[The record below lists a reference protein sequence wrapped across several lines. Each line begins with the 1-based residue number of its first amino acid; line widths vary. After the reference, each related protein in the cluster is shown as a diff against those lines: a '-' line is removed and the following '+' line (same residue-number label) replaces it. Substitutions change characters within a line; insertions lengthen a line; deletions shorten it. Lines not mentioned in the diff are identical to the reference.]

1 MQVLRCFLLTAS
13 LIQGATK
20 QVAVAGTEC
29 CFWWRGAPRVAS
41 PTFDLRSRKENFF
54 LCSCGDFSV
63 PLKQCDVLWRFFFRS
78 LNFGPFSLIAPKRE
92 AEERLNSEQQ
102 ELSSLQSEL
111 IDAEVRLCT
120 CQVAFMYWNS
130 FEFQGQSIFFCIFH
144 STFKLS
150 WCDLRPGQRAASKT
164 LKRNRK
170 LSTRQPDSICIR
182 KADLNRKS
190 LVPNEIDDWQA
201 TSLVSMLRVELN
213 SEQAKWKSWK
223 FKSIFFRNKY
233 LFDPFCEPV
242 ILRSFAPSFSG
253 FAGCA
258 PSRRTSCNQTTGALP
273 LTGTQKA
280 PREWSIIWITWIISS
295 KIRFPYFL
303 SVFSLFPL
311 CFMRIWFTLA
321 FMNPLWRGGRETKRV
336 GEDAGLDA
344 DRHQKLH
351 RNLPQISSLTVFFV
365 SFSTFQEMNDGL
377 VDDLN
382 TKGCFW
388 HDSQIS
394 F

>member
-223 FKSIFFRNKY
+223 FKSIFF
-233 LFDPFCEPV
+233 
-242 ILRSFAPSFSG
+242 
-253 FAGCA
+253 
-258 PSRRTSCNQTTGALP
+258 
-273 LTGTQKA
+273 
-280 PREWSIIWITWIISS
+280 
-295 KIRFPYFL
+295 
-303 SVFSLFPL
+303 
-311 CFMRIWFTLA
+311 
-321 FMNPLWRGGRETKRV
+321 
-336 GEDAGLDA
+336 
-344 DRHQKLH
+344 
-351 RNLPQISSLTVFFV
+351 
-365 SFSTFQEMNDGL
+365 
-377 VDDLN
+377 
-382 TKGCFW
+382 
-388 HDSQIS
+388 
-394 F
+394 

>member
-1 MQVLRCFLLTAS
+1 MFKPHAGVKVFFVDCFVDSRSYEASCSRWNRVLLPMMARRTS
-13 LIQGATK
+13 
-20 QVAVAGTEC
+20 C
-29 CFWWRGAPRVAS
+29 CLPY
-41 PTFDLRSRKENFF
+41 LRSRKEIFF
-54 LCSCGDFSV
+54 FVMSCGDFF
-63 PLKQCDVLWRFFFRS
+63 LTFDFRS

-223 FKSIFFRNKY
+223 FKSIFF
-233 LFDPFCEPV
+233 
-242 ILRSFAPSFSG
+242 
-253 FAGCA
+253 
-258 PSRRTSCNQTTGALP
+258 
-273 LTGTQKA
+273 
-280 PREWSIIWITWIISS
+280 
-295 KIRFPYFL
+295 
-303 SVFSLFPL
+303 
-311 CFMRIWFTLA
+311 
-321 FMNPLWRGGRETKRV
+321 
-336 GEDAGLDA
+336 
-344 DRHQKLH
+344 
-351 RNLPQISSLTVFFV
+351 
-365 SFSTFQEMNDGL
+365 
-377 VDDLN
+377 
-382 TKGCFW
+382 
-388 HDSQIS
+388 
-394 F
+394 